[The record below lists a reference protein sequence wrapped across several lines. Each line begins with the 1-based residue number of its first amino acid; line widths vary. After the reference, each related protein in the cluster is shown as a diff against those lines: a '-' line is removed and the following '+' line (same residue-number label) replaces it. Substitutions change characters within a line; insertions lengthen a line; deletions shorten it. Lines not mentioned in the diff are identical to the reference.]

1 MVAAVNNAPAISV
14 VIPLFN
20 KAAYVAE
27 TIRSVLTQDL
37 DAHEIIVV
45 DDGST
50 DGGAAI
56 VEAMTTPKLK
66 LVSQANS
73 GVSVARNRG
82 IDEASGDYIA
92 FLDADDRYQPG
103 YLAGIAGLISEF
115 PEAGVYCSAYTSFRD
130 DGTRPVRRMKSAKPG
145 STMLVDNFYMAWS
158 NAAFTCTN
166 AIVVR
171 RSLLDDPG
179 LRFVPGQTLGEDHD
193 LWLRLVERTP
203 MAYLD
208 AALVDYRKGV
218 AGSATQSGLV
228 LTILPCYQ
236 RLHDRLASGAIP
248 SHLRR
253 GARRLLAS
261 HLLNIARTHMGLG
274 NLGQATTF
282 VADRRAM
289 ANPAYFVRT
298 LLALA
303 GMGMR
308 GRPRA

>member
-1 MVAAVNNAPAISV
+1 MGAAVKSAPAISV

-27 TIRSVLTQDL
+27 AIRSVLDQGL

-50 DGGAAI
+50 DGGAEI
-56 VEAMTTPKLK
+56 VEAMAAPKLK
-66 LVSQANS
+66 LISQANS

-92 FLDADDRYQPG
+92 FLDADDRYRPG
-103 YLAGIAGLISEF
+103 YLVGIAGLISEF
-115 PEAGVYCSAYTSFRD
+115 PEAGVYCSAYTSFWD
-130 DGTRPVRRMKSAKPG
+130 DGTRLVRRMKGARPESA
-145 STMLVDNFYMAWS
+145 MLVSDFYLAWS
-158 NAAFTCTN
+158 KAAFTCTN
-166 AIVVR
+166 AIVVS
-171 RSLLDDPG
+171 RSLLDDPA
-179 LRFVPGQTLGEDHD
+179 LRFPPGQTLGEDHD
-193 LWLRLVERTP
+193 LWLRLIERTP

-261 HLLNIARTHMGLG
+261 HLLNIARAHMDLG
-274 NLGQATTF
+274 NLGQATAF
-282 VADRRAM
+282 LADRRAM
-289 ANPAYFVRT
+289 ANPVYFVRT

-303 GMGMR
+303 GMGIR
-308 GRPRA
+308 SRPRA